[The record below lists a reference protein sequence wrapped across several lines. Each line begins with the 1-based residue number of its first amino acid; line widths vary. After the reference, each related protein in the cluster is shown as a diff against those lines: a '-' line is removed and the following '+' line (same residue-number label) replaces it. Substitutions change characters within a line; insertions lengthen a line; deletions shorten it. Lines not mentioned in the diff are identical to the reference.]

1 MRRLREKRVNFLT
14 LWTDL
19 ARTSVGKLT
28 ALHND
33 VFMSQVFFIPGSFI
47 LACAGHILSLSRT
60 GATKFMKQSVSAE
73 QIELKSSLPGSK
85 KVYVDGPREGMKVP
99 MREIEQSETNGVPN
113 PPIRVYDTSGIQI
126 LRIRSSWKKEFQRR
140 ATLGLWGVVM

>member
-14 LWTDL
+14 LWDHL

-33 VFMSQVFFIPGSFI
+33 VFMSQVVFLWTWLFFWHA
-47 LACAGHILSLSRT
+47 LAISCPCHEQ

-73 QIELKSSLPGSK
+73 QIELKSSLQG
-85 KVYVDGPREGMKVP
+85 
-99 MREIEQSETNGVPN
+99 
-113 PPIRVYDTSGIQI
+113 
-126 LRIRSSWKKEFQRR
+126 
-140 ATLGLWGVVM
+140 

>member
-1 MRRLREKRVNFLT
+1 M
-14 LWTDL
+14 DL
-19 ARTSVGKLT
+19 ALLFWH
-28 ALHND
+28 ALAISCPCHE
-33 VFMSQVFFIPGSFI
+33 Q
-47 LACAGHILSLSRT
+47 

-113 PPIRVYDTSGIQI
+113 PPIRVYDTSGPYTI
-126 LRIRSSWKKEFQRR
+126 LRIRSSWKKFQRR

>member
-1 MRRLREKRVNFLT
+1 MDT
-14 LWTDL
+14 
-19 ARTSVGKLT
+19 
-28 ALHND
+28 
-33 VFMSQVFFIPGSFI
+33 GSFI

-85 KVYVDGPREGMKVP
+85 KVYVDGAREGMKVP

-113 PPIRVYDTSGIQI
+113 PPIRVYDTSGVY
-126 LRIRSSWKKEFQRR
+126 RSC
-140 ATLGLWGVVM
+140 V

>member
-1 MRRLREKRVNFLT
+1 
-14 LWTDL
+14 
-19 ARTSVGKLT
+19 
-28 ALHND
+28 
-33 VFMSQVFFIPGSFI
+33 MSQVLIFMD
-47 LACAGHILSLSRT
+47 LALLFWHALAISCPCHEQ

-113 PPIRVYDTSGIQI
+113 PPIRVCMIRAVLIRI
-126 LRIRSSWKKEFQRR
+126 LRIRSSWKSEFQRR